1 MNKKY
6 DLIIVGGGI
15 MASSLAYNLL
25 NDGYKGD
32 IAIIE
37 KDRQYEFSS
46 TPRSEGGIR
55 QTFSTEVNIRMS
67 QYSFQVY
74 KRFEDE
80 MALDGEPAHI
90 DFKQYGYFYLANEK
104 TLPIYKSIMKLQE
117 KLSVN
122 VQILNNEEI
131 LDIIPELNVDDLAG
145 GVFDYD
151 AGNIDPYSVLQLY
164 SKNARKLGATFIYEE
179 VESFLSERSKVTGV
193 KLTSGEVYNASIV
206 VNAAGAWSGELSKT
220 IGIDIPVKPLKRQ
233 LFSIDTTV
241 PFKNELPLTFDP
253 TGVHFR
259 SEGPS
264 IVVGFGNDVPYG
276 FDFKLR
282 RSFFEEELW
291 PILASRAKNFEQLK
305 MEKGWAGL
313 YDYNYKDQNAI
324 ISGHSNMEGYYM
336 ITGFSGHGFQHAPA
350 AGKGLSELI
359 RLGRFETIDMSVLS
373 AERFAKNELVLETV
387 VL

>member
-1 MNKKY
+1 MKNKY

-25 NDGYKGD
+25 NDGYTGD
-32 IAIIE
+32 IAIFE
-37 KDRQYEFSS
+37 KDKQHEFSS

-55 QTFSTEVNIRMS
+55 QTFTTEINIKMS

-74 KRFEDE
+74 KRFEEE
-80 MALDGEPAHI
+80 MATDDEAAHI
-90 DFKQYGYFYLANEK
+90 DFKQYGYLYLANEK
-104 TLPIYKSIMKLQE
+104 TLPMYKEIKKLQE
-117 KLSVN
+117 KLAVN
-122 VQILNNEEI
+122 VQILNNEEV
-131 LDIIPELNVDDLAG
+131 LNIIPELNVDDLAG

-164 SKNARKLGATFIYEE
+164 TKNAKKLGATYIYEE
-179 VESFLSERSKVTGV
+179 VERFLSEKNKITGIR
-193 KLTSGEVYNASIV
+193 LTTGEVIHAPIV

-220 IGIDIPVKPLKRQ
+220 AGIELPVKPLKRQ
-233 LFSIDTTV
+233 LFSIDTAI
-241 PFKNELPLTFDP
+241 PFKNVLPLTFDP

-264 IVVGFGNDVPYG
+264 IVVGYGNDVPFG
-276 FDFKLR
+276 FDYKLSR
-282 RSFFEEELW
+282 AFFEEEIW
-291 PILASRAKNFEQLK
+291 PVLAARAKNFEQLK

-313 YDYNYKDQNAI
+313 YDFNYKDQNAI
-324 ISGHSNMEGYYM
+324 ISGHSQMEGYYM

-373 AERFAKNELVLETV
+373 AERFTKNELILETV